1 MKGAQW
7 DTWDMEPLSCPKR
20 RPIQLRIL
28 LYFFGQW
35 DTWGRF
41 LRPPVPSVPLSQC
54 PLIYCFI
61 YRLYEQEWDSVLDRV
76 SQCPKLLASPWK
88 NILLLS

>member
-1 MKGAQW
+1 VKGAQW

-28 LYFFGQW
+28 LYFFGRW

-41 LRPPVPSVPLSQC
+41 FDPLSQ
-54 PLIYCFI
+54 
-61 YRLYEQEWDSVLDRV
+61 V
-76 SQCPKLLASPWK
+76 SHCPKLK
-88 NILLLS
+88 